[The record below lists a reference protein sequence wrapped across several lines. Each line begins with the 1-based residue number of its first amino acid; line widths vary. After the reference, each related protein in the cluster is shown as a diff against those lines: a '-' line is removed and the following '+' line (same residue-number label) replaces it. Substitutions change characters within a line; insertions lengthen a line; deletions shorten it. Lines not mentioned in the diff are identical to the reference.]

1 METKTALSAL
11 GALAQESRLRI
22 FRYLVETGP
31 EGAIV
36 GKIAEALGFAPAT
49 LSFHLKELTHAGL
62 LVAAQEGRFIR
73 YAANFDTMNALVGY
87 LTENCCG
94 GNPEQCA
101 PACAPKTNKS
111 TRKRVSA

>member
-31 EGAIV
+31 QGAIV
-36 GKIAEALGFAPAT
+36 GKIAESLGFAPAT

-62 LVAAQEGRFIR
+62 LVASQEGRFVR
-73 YAANFDTMNALVGY
+73 YIANFDTMNALVGY

-94 GNPEQCA
+94 GNPQQCA
-101 PACAPKTNKS
+101 PACAPKTKS